1 MKLLFVTLWPLE
13 VNTSVTKSNL
23 GLLKG
28 FEKLGYEITILQP
41 EIDKD
46 VYYYD
51 RSNDLSRYDII
62 RIKNDNLGQKIANM
76 QGSSS
81 RIQTFVFKK
90 LRALYNQLSLFDRSK
105 QYLSEAVNFPKYNE
119 YYDIVISTS
128 DPKTSHI
135 FVSKLISLGLKYGK
149 WIQHWGDPLLGDV
162 SRRNVYPSWYIK
174 RIEKKIISGADRV
187 VYVSPFTAEIQRSN
201 HSEFINKICF
211 APLMSDDDTVN
222 ERTIKLPLDNLRI
235 AYIGDYNSQTR
246 NIMPLYNACKKLD
259 FVFLNI
265 AGNSDLIL
273 ESTDRIKVNPR
284 VPQTKAKEMESKA
297 DVIVSVGNRFGTQI
311 PGKIYY
317 LSSSDKVILIT
328 MEEDKKQEMT
338 EYFESFS
345 RYVLCDNSEDA
356 IKQALENI
364 RKKSVFR
371 LKTPEKLLPVNIV
384 KSIINSL

>member
-1 MKLLFVTLWPLE
+1 M
-13 VNTSVTKSNL
+13 

-28 FEKLGYEITILQP
+28 FEKLGYDITILQP